1 MPHIF
6 DVAIDLAGNTV
17 ANSGEAVADTDVPNW
32 GQVKAYAGGTGGSGS
47 GGAPA
52 SGLSTRFEPVVTGGD
67 PGDPEFVFSD
77 FDIVVAEVAN

>member
-17 ANSGEAVADTDVPNW
+17 ANSGEASADTDVPNW
-32 GQVKAYAGGTGGSGS
+32 GQVKAYAGGEGAGSV
-47 GGAPA
+47 PA
-52 SGLSTRFEPVVTGGD
+52 SGLSTRWEPVVTGGD